1 MKIAR
6 LLSLTGLAVFLYTP
20 IIVVLG
26 SSFNGP
32 RQMAFPPQDPSI
44 NWYANFFSDSSWTT
58 SLLNSVIIAV
68 TSSAFATVVALVTA
82 LLMWQRE
89 GKLHQSFVSAVSLP
103 FLLPGIVFAVSIS
116 LVTASLG
123 LLGSL
128 VGIILGHTALLVA
141 IPLVT
146 VRLGLAQVE
155 QIHVEAAKLMGYS
168 DRQILT
174 KLVIPI
180 IRPYLVAGALFAL
193 IISMNEYIIAF
204 MVSGFSVETLPIK
217 IYNSQRYGF
226 EPTLSVGTMVY
237 MLFSLVVL
245 SYIAATGKLWSLLGI
260 KES

>member
-1 MKIAR
+1 MKLPRLIA
-6 LLSLTGLAVFLYTP
+6 LTGLGVFLYTP
-20 IIVVLG
+20 IFVVLG

-44 NWYANFFSDSSWTT
+44 NWYVNFFADPSWTS
-58 SLLNSVIIAV
+58 SLFNSVLIAV
-68 TSSAFATVVALVTA
+68 VSSVFATAIALATA
-82 LLMWQRE
+82 LLMWRRQS
-89 GKLHQSFVSAVSLP
+89 KLNQSLVGAVSLP

-116 LVTASLG
+116 LVTAFLG

-128 VGIILGHTALLVA
+128 AGIILGHTALLVA

-146 VRLGLAQVE
+146 ARLGLGQVE

-168 DRQILT
+168 ERQILT

-204 MVSGFSVETLPIK
+204 MVSGFSIETLPIK

-237 MLFSLVVL
+237 MLFSLIVL

-260 KES
+260 KE

>member
-1 MKIAR
+1 
-6 LLSLTGLAVFLYTP
+6 
-20 IIVVLG
+20 
-26 SSFNGP
+26 
-32 RQMAFPPQDPSI
+32 MAFPPQDPSI
-44 NWYANFFSDSSWTT
+44 NWYVNFFADPSWTS
-58 SLLNSVIIAV
+58 SLFNSVLIAV
-68 TSSAFATVVALVTA
+68 VSSVFATAIALATA
-82 LLMWQRE
+82 LLMWRRQS
-89 GKLHQSFVSAVSLP
+89 KLNQSLVGAVSLP

-116 LVTASLG
+116 LVTAFLG

-128 VGIILGHTALLVA
+128 AGIILGHTALLVA

-146 VRLGLAQVE
+146 ARLGLGQVE
-155 QIHVEAAKLMGYS
+155 QIHLEAAKLMGYS
-168 DRQILT
+168 ERQILT

-204 MVSGFSVETLPIK
+204 MVSGFSIETLPIK

-237 MLFSLVVL
+237 MLFSLIVL

-260 KES
+260 KE

>member
-1 MKIAR
+1 MKLVR
-6 LLSLTGLAVFLYTP
+6 RVSLGGLAVFLYAP

-26 SSFNGP
+26 SSFNGA
-32 RQMAFPPQDPSI
+32 RQMAFPPQDPSLS
-44 NWYANFFSDSSWTT
+44 WYANFFSDPSWTT
-58 SLLNSVIIAV
+58 SLLNSVLIAL
-68 TSSAFATVVALVTA
+68 TSSTFATVIALVTA

-89 GKLHQSFVSAVSLP
+89 SRLHQTFVGAVSLP

-146 VRLGLAQVE
+146 ARLGLAQVE

-168 DRQILT
+168 ERQILT

-180 IRPYLVAGALFAL
+180 IRPYLVAGSLFAL

-260 KES
+260 KE

>member
-1 MKIAR
+1 MWRRQSKLNR
-6 LLSLTGLAVFLYTP
+6 SLVG
-20 IIVVLG
+20 
-26 SSFNGP
+26 
-32 RQMAFPPQDPSI
+32 
-44 NWYANFFSDSSWTT
+44 
-58 SLLNSVIIAV
+58 
-68 TSSAFATVVALVTA
+68 
-82 LLMWQRE
+82 
-89 GKLHQSFVSAVSLP
+89 AVSLP

-116 LVTASLG
+116 LVTAFLG

-128 VGIILGHTALLVA
+128 AGIILGHTALLVA

-146 VRLGLAQVE
+146 ARLGLGQVE

-168 DRQILT
+168 ERQILT

-204 MVSGFSVETLPIK
+204 MVSGFSIETLPIK

-237 MLFSLVVL
+237 MLFSLIVL

-260 KES
+260 KE

>member
-1 MKIAR
+1 MKLAR
-6 LLSLTGLAVFLYTP
+6 LLSLTGLSIFLYTP

-32 RQMAFPPQDPSI
+32 RQMAFPPLDPSI
-44 NWYANFFSDSSWTT
+44 SWYTNFFSDTSWTT
-58 SLLNSVIIAV
+58 SLFNSIVIAV
-68 TSSAFATVVALVTA
+68 FSSTFATVIALVTA
-82 LLMWQRE
+82 LLLWQRE
-89 GKLHQSFVSAVSLP
+89 SKLHQSFVGAVSLP

-146 VRLGLAQVE
+146 ARLGLAQIE
-155 QIHVEAAKLMGYS
+155 QIQVEAAKLMGYS

-180 IRPYLVAGALFAL
+180 IRPYLVAGALFSL
-193 IISMNEYIIAF
+193 IISMNEYIVAF
-204 MVSGFSVETLPIK
+204 MVSGFSIETLPIK

-237 MLFSLVVL
+237 MMFSLVLL
-245 SYIAATGKLWSLLGI
+245 SYIAASGKLWSLLGI

>member
-1 MKIAR
+1 
-6 LLSLTGLAVFLYTP
+6 
-20 IIVVLG
+20 
-26 SSFNGP
+26 
-32 RQMAFPPQDPSI
+32 MAFPPQDPSI
-44 NWYANFFSDSSWTT
+44 NWYVHFFADPSWTS
-58 SLLNSVIIAV
+58 SLFNSVLIAV
-68 TSSAFATVVALVTA
+68 VSSVFATAIALATA
-82 LLMWQRE
+82 LLMWRRQS
-89 GKLHQSFVSAVSLP
+89 KLNQSLVGAVSLP

-116 LVTASLG
+116 LVTAFLG

-128 VGIILGHTALLVA
+128 AGIILGHTALLVA

-146 VRLGLAQVE
+146 ARLGLGQVE

-168 DRQILT
+168 ERQILT

-204 MVSGFSVETLPIK
+204 MVSGFSIETLPIK

-237 MLFSLVVL
+237 MLFSLIVL

-260 KES
+260 KE

>member
-1 MKIAR
+1 
-6 LLSLTGLAVFLYTP
+6 
-20 IIVVLG
+20 
-26 SSFNGP
+26 
-32 RQMAFPPQDPSI
+32 MAFPPQDPSI
-44 NWYANFFSDSSWTT
+44 NWYVNFFADPSWTS
-58 SLLNSVIIAV
+58 SLFNSVLIAV
-68 TSSAFATVVALVTA
+68 VSSVFATAIALATA
-82 LLMWQRE
+82 LLMWRRQS
-89 GKLHQSFVSAVSLP
+89 KLNQSLVGAVSLP

-116 LVTASLG
+116 LVTAFLG

-128 VGIILGHTALLVA
+128 AGIILGHTALLVA

-146 VRLGLAQVE
+146 ARLGLGQVE

-168 DRQILT
+168 ERQILT

-180 IRPYLVAGALFAL
+180 IRPYLLAGALFAL

-204 MVSGFSVETLPIK
+204 MVSGFSIETLPIK

-237 MLFSLVVL
+237 MLFSLIVL

-260 KES
+260 KE

>member
-1 MKIAR
+1 
-6 LLSLTGLAVFLYTP
+6 
-20 IIVVLG
+20 
-26 SSFNGP
+26 
-32 RQMAFPPQDPSI
+32 
-44 NWYANFFSDSSWTT
+44 
-58 SLLNSVIIAV
+58 
-68 TSSAFATVVALVTA
+68 
-82 LLMWQRE
+82 MWQRE

-155 QIHVEAAKLMGYS
+155 QIHVEAAKLIGYS

>member
-1 MKIAR
+1 MRVVKFF
-6 LLSLTGLAVFLYTP
+6 SLTSLAIFLYAP
-20 IIVVLG
+20 IVVVLG

-32 RQMAFPPQDPSI
+32 RQMAFPPQAPSI
-44 NWYANFFSDSSWTT
+44 NWYISFFSDPSWTT
-58 SLLNSVIIAV
+58 AFLNSVLIAV
-68 TSSAFATVVALVTA
+68 TSSVLATCIALATS
-82 LLMWQRE
+82 LLSWQRQS
-89 GKLHQSFVSAVSLP
+89 KIHQSFSGAVSLP

-116 LVTASLG
+116 LVASALG

-146 VRLGLAQVE
+146 TRLGLTQIE
-155 QIHVEAAKLMGYS
+155 QLHIEAARLMGYS
-168 DRQILT
+168 EQQILT

-180 IRPYLVAGALFAL
+180 LRPYLVAGALFAA

-204 MVSGFSVETLPIK
+204 MVSGFSIETLPIK

-237 MLFSLVVL
+237 MMISLLVL

-260 KES
+260 KE